1 MLLPN
6 DRVLGGRPP
15 PLCRARRGP
24 RCFTVRSNALLEGS
38 TFSLKALDLKRPIR
52 EADMARTLPGGDPRY
67 ATDFL
72 PRTDGAG
79 CSPGGGGASG
89 SWWPWPRLSRNYVR
103 RSSLEDSGLRGE
115 GSPPVPLPPP
125 ACPRAEY
132 SPVNSRAIKPS
143 NSTAFSIDL
152 RLS

>member
-52 EADMARTLPGGDPRY
+52 EADMARTLPEGDPRY

-72 PRTDGAG
+72 PRTDGTG
-79 CSPGGGGASG
+79 CSPGGGGRLRFMVALAASLPG
-89 SWWPWPRLSRNYVR
+89 TTYAGARWSTLAYVEKVRSQFLSLRHRTGQPAVELVR
-103 RSSLEDSGLRGE
+103 PAPK
-115 GSPPVPLPPP
+115 SPT
-125 ACPRAEY
+125 
-132 SPVNSRAIKPS
+132 N
-143 NSTAFSIDL
+143 
-152 RLS
+152 